1 MWKHKHLEW
10 DERLVTRDRFDGSP
24 HTNLTFGTQFA
35 HQFVHFRV
43 TNKTI
48 GPTHIIDCE
57 LLFFSPVPAINHR
70 LKERERERLDCA
82 IIIRNIHS
90 QSDKIFRIS
99 AKTNMGI
106 LNGSHVCEYF
116 TWWCL
121 QIWGERIRFTVHCH
135 FISSLPVQSNLFYP
149 SWVPFECNQIQ
160 ILFRSLEIEKGGE
173 GDCFLE
179 LAKDH

>member
-1 MWKHKHLEW
+1 MLPGHMEW

-70 LKERERERLDCA
+70 LKERERERDWTVLLLFE
-82 IIIRNIHS
+82 IFIRILTKYS
-90 QSDKIFRIS
+90 ESLRRRIW
-99 AKTNMGI
+99 
-106 LNGSHVCEYF
+106 EY
-116 TWWCL
+116 
-121 QIWGERIRFTVHCH
+121 
-135 FISSLPVQSNLFYP
+135 
-149 SWVPFECNQIQ
+149 
-160 ILFRSLEIEKGGE
+160 
-173 GDCFLE
+173 
-179 LAKDH
+179 

>member
-1 MWKHKHLEW
+1 MEW

-70 LKERERERLDCA
+70 LKEREIGLCYYYSKYSFA
-82 IIIRNIHS
+82 FWQNIPNLCE
-90 QSDKIFRIS
+90 DEYGNIKWITCLWIFHMVVS
-99 AKTNMGI
+99 ANLRRKNS
-106 LNGSHVCEYF
+106 LH
-116 TWWCL
+116 
-121 QIWGERIRFTVHCH
+121 
-135 FISSLPVQSNLFYP
+135 SSLPFHFIP
-149 SWVPFECNQIQ
+149 SCAVEPFLS
-160 ILFRSLEIEKGGE
+160 ILSSLRV
-173 GDCFLE
+173 
-179 LAKDH
+179 